1 MASNPGGFKEI
12 QGNPVDVSNTNPQS
26 LIEIAQETGA
36 EFPIEADS
44 KTGKPTTKP
53 TLIVV
58 EIGEK
63 AKPSPEKPL

>member
-12 QGNPVDVSNTNPQS
+12 QGNSVDVSNIDPQS

-44 KTGKPTTKP
+44 KTGKATTKP

-58 EIGEK
+58 EIGKK
-63 AKPSPEKPL
+63 AKKPKEKPL